1 MEPVLEI
8 KNLVTAFDTRLGEVR
23 AVDGVSLRLAPGKT
37 LGIVGESGSGKSM
50 LSLSVMGL
58 VPPPGS
64 VRQGEILLEGRNLRT
79 LSARQLRA
87 VRGNRI
93 AMVFQ
98 EPMTSLNPVHTVGF
112 QIMEAVRAHHSVAP
126 SALKEMAVEALRRV
140 RISAPERRFSEYPH
154 QLSGGMRQRVMIA
167 MALACQPAVLIADEP
182 TTALDVTIQA
192 QILGLLRDLQQ
203 QTGMAIILI
212 THDLGVVA
220 QCADDVAVMYAGKVV
235 ETGSAADI
243 FQDTQH
249 PYTLGLMASLPRMDT
264 DVERLLTIKGTV
276 PPPFNYPPGCRYNP
290 RCLFAT
296 DRCLQE
302 APGLH
307 ALGGEHGA
315 ACWNVPLELHQ

>member
-64 VRQGEILLEGRNLRT
+64 VRQGEILLEGRDLRT

-154 QLSGGMRQRVMIA
+154 QLSG
-167 MALACQPAVLIADEP
+167 AC
-182 TTALDVTIQA
+182 
-192 QILGLLRDLQQ
+192 
-203 QTGMAIILI
+203 
-212 THDLGVVA
+212 
-220 QCADDVAVMYAGKVV
+220 
-235 ETGSAADI
+235 
-243 FQDTQH
+243 
-249 PYTLGLMASLPRMDT
+249 AS
-264 DVERLLTIKGTV
+264 V
-276 PPPFNYPPGCRYNP
+276 
-290 RCLFAT
+290 
-296 DRCLQE
+296 
-302 APGLH
+302 
-307 ALGGEHGA
+307 
-315 ACWNVPLELHQ
+315 

>member
-50 LSLSVMGL
+50 LSLSIMGL

-64 VRQGEILLEGRNLRT
+64 VRQGEILLEGRDLRT
-79 LSARQLRA
+79 LSARELRA

-112 QIMEAVRAHHSVAP
+112 QIMEAVRAHHSVAH

-140 RISAPERRFSEYPH
+140 RISAPERRFAEYPH

-249 PYTLGLMASLPRMDT
+249 PYTLGLMASLPRMDA

-296 DRCLQE
+296 ERCLRE
-302 APGLH
+302 MPGLH
-307 ALGGEHGA
+307 ELGGTHGA